1 MTTTRGFFCFFMLCA
16 FLAGSAFAPTTAY
29 AAGCE
34 DVESAAQQAAKDR
47 NEQAKKALD
56 ATMPAAEDSRSAIAS
71 CLDTLAALGD
81 PFSMGVSIPSMD
93 QILEQMCNQVDSYI
107 DQKISQGMAE
117 VETSISG
124 ALGNN
129 NPFEVSLNPSD
140 ISKPLT
146 GGLK

>member
-1 MTTTRGFFCFFMLCA
+1 MTFKRVFFCFMLCA
-16 FLAGSAFAPTTAY
+16 LAASTTAY

-47 NEQAKKALD
+47 NAQAKKTLD
-56 ATMPAAEDSRSAIAS
+56 EMMSAAEDSRSAIAS
-71 CLDTLAALGD
+71 CLDSVAALGD
-81 PFSMGVSIPSMD
+81 AFSMGVSIPSID

-107 DQKISQGMAE
+107 DQKISQGMNE